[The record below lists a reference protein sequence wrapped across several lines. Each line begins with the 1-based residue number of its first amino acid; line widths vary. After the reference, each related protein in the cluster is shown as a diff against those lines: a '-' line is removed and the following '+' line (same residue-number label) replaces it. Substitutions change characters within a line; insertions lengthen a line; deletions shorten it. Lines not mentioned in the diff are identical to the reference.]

1 MCGLGC
7 GGGGRW
13 WWVFIYL
20 YYYLIIILLVF
31 VDSVT
36 TPRCGGVEDQTV

>member
-1 MCGLGC
+1 MVVVV
-7 GGGGRW
+7 GGGGFLF
-13 WWVFIYL
+13 FIYNL
-20 YYYLIIILLVF
+20 LFNNLLVF